1 MEVASLVIAWS
12 LCGQAAPPP
21 FSGSGSA
28 TPAATSPTAGGAAS
42 IAAPPPFAGGYSPP
56 AEASRYGDRY
66 ATPAAAANPTVPAA
80 GASPYG
86 TTGGA
91 STIVP
96 TAATGAMPTTA
107 SAPTT
112 TTSSPPTTGYATP
125 PSASSGTSPGYTGG
139 MPPASGGF
147 SSSPGVTSSSAPATL
162 PRAAMPDPMRP
173 ATSAAPT
180 PAEARSSVAA
190 QRSTTVE
197 TPVAPPAE
205 DTSGAADLVR
215 DAMVL
220 PKSLGPSGKPT
231 KLLEALTNTTDRRR
245 QTAVVYAYWKLA
257 AEAGEYHY
265 AWQHVQFLK
274 LLEETV
280 AGTEQGADAQAAR
293 AAVAARHAEANA
305 EWREAELRLTA
316 AQAELIEAAGL
327 TTDGD
332 RPLATDLPHV
342 GVYNTSFDKVYARRT
357 PPARA
362 YLLQKSLPLRRDVVA
377 GRAQTVWAAQDA
389 YEAAFDAYRKRQ
401 LPLDDAL
408 AAIAS
413 LRDRRSQFLTA
424 VRRYND
430 EIAEYALTSA
440 PEGTSR
446 ETLVGMLIKSE
457 FTPKLGK
464 AVFPADL
471 PSADSEFVVPAS
483 FEGGDGFDPSG
494 LQPVPDAGVSGVTPI
509 GYQQPLPVV
518 PSSPDETSAGVFSAG
533 GVAAPRNVLPTAN
546 GATLATASSYAV
558 PNLLDVPD
566 AQPINAVVPQTAVV
580 GAAPTNFQRGTPT
593 LAPPREQVDAPL
605 KFKVNKNP
613 FDEPGLLPTSD
624 DAVPLEPAGG
634 KSPYSSGTQMTK
646 PAKKTAAVFVAE
658 PVAEIGPELKAAQP
672 AKIEVTE
679 TQAAPLRDDA
689 VEPVGFYDAVAGL
702 PGPRR
707 TQELIEQLHRTAM
720 SATREESV
728 QPLTLDACL
737 AGGGSLRASRIAA
750 YWATAEAAAA
760 RNVWLQKVSQ
770 LEALSQATM
779 RFRESPAGAVAMLE
793 VHGARLAAQT
803 SEREASAELLAAR
816 WHLTETMQRSHAEP
830 WLTAATLPH
839 GGRYD
844 TKLESLAV
852 ESALR
857 RRLENPAARLAAMHE
872 ILQHRAEAVAAG
884 DQASEAALRKFS
896 AGQCAVAAPLEA
908 FRFQTAATQE
918 LLADVTRY
926 NREIADYAFRMLPSE
941 TPSSTLVDAL
951 VVDRSTA
958 RSR

>member
-1 MEVASLVIAWS
+1 VAAERSTNV
-12 LCGQAAPPP
+12 
-21 FSGSGSA
+21 
-28 TPAATSPTAGGAAS
+28 
-42 IAAPPPFAGGYSPP
+42 
-56 AEASRYGDRY
+56 EAS
-66 ATPAAAANPTVPAA
+66 
-80 GASPYG
+80 
-86 TTGGA
+86 
-91 STIVP
+91 
-96 TAATGAMPTTA
+96 
-107 SAPTT
+107 
-112 TTSSPPTTGYATP
+112 
-125 PSASSGTSPGYTGG
+125 
-139 MPPASGGF
+139 
-147 SSSPGVTSSSAPATL
+147 
-162 PRAAMPDPMRP
+162 
-173 ATSAAPT
+173 
-180 PAEARSSVAA
+180 
-190 QRSTTVE
+190 
-197 TPVAPPAE
+197 VAPPAE

-280 AGTEQGADAQAAR
+280 AATEQGADAQAAR
-293 AAVAARHAEANA
+293 AAVAARRAEANA

-316 AQAELIEAAGL
+316 AQGELIEAAGL
-327 TTDGD
+327 TTDGE

-483 FEGGDGFDPSG
+483 FEGPEGFDPSG

-518 PSSPDETSAGVFSAG
+518 PSSPDETSAGVFPAG
-533 GVAAPRNVLPTAN
+533 GVAAPRNVLPAASGT
-546 GATLATASSYAV
+546 TLATASSYAV

-566 AQPINAVVPQTAVV
+566 AQPISVAPQTAVV
-580 GAAPTNFQRGTPT
+580 GAAPASYQRGTPT

-624 DAVPLEPAGG
+624 DAVPLEPTGG
-634 KSPYSSGTQMTK
+634 KSPYSSGTQPTK

-658 PVAEIGPELKAAQP
+658 PFDEIGPALKAAQP

-679 TQAAPLRDDA
+679 TQAVPLRDDA
-689 VEPVGFYDAVAGL
+689 VEPVGFYDAVAEL
-702 PGPRR
+702 PAPRR

-720 SATREESV
+720 SAAREESV

-750 YWATAEAAAA
+750 YWATAEAAAV
-760 RNVWLQKVSQ
+760 RNVWLQKASQ

-793 VHGARLAAQT
+793 VHGARLAAQA
-803 SEREASAELLAAR
+803 SEREAFAELLAAR
-816 WHLTETMQRSHAEP
+816 WRLTEAMQSPLGEP

-844 TKLESLAV
+844 TKLESLSA
-852 ESALR
+852 ESSLR
-857 RRLENPAARLAAMHE
+857 RQLALPAARLAAQHE
-872 ILQHRAEAVAAG
+872 ILQDRAEAVAAG
-884 DQASEAALRKFS
+884 DQASEAALQKFS
-896 AGQCAVAAPLEA
+896 AGQCAVATPLEA
-908 FRFQTAATQE
+908 FRFQTAATQQ
-918 LLADVTRY
+918 LLAGVTRY
-926 NREIADYAFRMLPSE
+926 NREIADYAFRILPSE